1 MTNQL
6 YPAFFRL
13 DRLQLLVVG
22 AGAVGEEKLRFILKS
37 SPNARVTVVAPW
49 MGEELKALLDVYDKG
64 AGPRVRGKVE
74 GVGEP
79 TRRPSRDEGADSSA
93 EGVGQVDRLTGE
105 KVDSDTCSADE
116 PGRYASAS
124 AAEQATAS
132 WATGAG
138 GNVTWYAREF
148 RPADVDRADLVVAAT
163 DIRDVNHAVHA
174 AAKTARRLCNIADTP
189 ELCDFYLGSIV
200 TRGPLKVA
208 ISTNGQSPT
217 FAKRF
222 RQFLEAEL
230 PSFETTNLLDN
241 LKVFR
246 DRLTGDFSA
255 KVRQLNA
262 VTSNLLSVANA
273 TERGCACPPGE
284 CLVAEAGKADGEG
297 EHRPS
302 TSPAPAAA
310 PAPEPAEGPQK
321 EKI

>member
-13 DRLQLLVVG
+13 DRLRLLVVG

-49 MGEELKALLDVYDKG
+49 MGEELHALLDGYDKA
-64 AGPRVRGKVE
+64 AGTQVQGTLDERSEHFRPPTSPPAPGE
-74 GVGEP
+74 GPGERTWRTP
-79 TRRPSRDEGADSSA
+79 
-93 EGVGQVDRLTGE
+93 
-105 KVDSDTCSADE
+105 
-116 PGRYASAS
+116 
-124 AAEQATAS
+124 
-132 WATGAG
+132 AG
-138 GNVTWYAREF
+138 GSVTWYARNFEDD
-148 RPADVDRADLVVAAT
+148 DVQIADLVVAAT
-163 DIRDVNHAVHA
+163 DLGDVNHAVFT
-174 AAKTARRLCNIADTP
+174 AAKAYRRLCNIADTP
-189 ELCDFYLGSIV
+189 GLCDFYLGSIV

-230 PSFETTNLLDN
+230 PQLETTNLLGN

-246 DRLTGDFSA
+246 DRLTGNFAA

-262 VTSNLLSVANA
+262 VTGNLLSASDA
-273 TERGCACPPGE
+273 RAGCACPPGE
-284 CLVAEAGKADGEG
+284 CLIEAAAAAS
-297 EHRPS
+297 PAAP

-310 PAPEPAEGPQK
+310 PLSIRPTK
-321 EKI
+321 DTEKNV